1 MGRLSGGACV
11 SLKLLCSINVELYR
25 DPMPVEKTL
34 QVYQAS
40 YVFFDLDDSL
50 INKDAS
56 SLWIKWRARFDRW
69 AIVEAIQAL
78 ASLYRAYKKGK
89 VSNWRLSTYYRTRT
103 RGMSLADYQDHIGH
117 FFRER
122 GHLYIYPQAASL
134 LFAYHRQGSKLVL
147 ITGQD
152 EIMAQAYAD
161 ALGLDFVIG
170 NRFELEFGKIKG
182 LTKPLCYGDGKV
194 EMAQNFAEKQGFE
207 LSEAVFYSDS
217 HADLPLLEAVRQ
229 PVVLNPNKQL
239 AELAKQRGWP
249 RVDWRKN

>member
-1 MGRLSGGACV
+1 
-11 SLKLLCSINVELYR
+11 
-25 DPMPVEKTL
+25 MPAEKTL
-34 QVYQAS
+34 QVYQAP

-69 AIVEAIQAL
+69 AVVEAIQAL

-89 VSNWRLSTYYRTRT
+89 VSHWRLSTYYRTRT
-103 RGMSLADYQDHIGH
+103 KGMSLTDYQQHIDH
-117 FFRER
+117 FFSER

-134 LFAYHRQGSKLVL
+134 LFAYRRQGTKLVL

-152 EIMAQAYAD
+152 EVMAKAYAD
-161 ALGLDFVIG
+161 ALNLDFVIG
-170 NRFELEFGKIKG
+170 NRLRVEDGKITG
-182 LTKPLCYGDGKV
+182 LTKPLCYGEGKV
-194 EMAQNFAEKQGFE
+194 KLAKKFAVEQGFE

-217 HADLPLLEAVRQ
+217 HADLPLLEAVGQ
-229 PVVLNPNKQL
+229 PVVLNPNVKL
-239 AELAKQRGWP
+239 ADLARQRSWP

>member
-1 MGRLSGGACV
+1 MIAMSHFA
-11 SLKLLCSINVELYR
+11 R
-25 DPMPVEKTL
+25 DPFMPVEKTL
-34 QVYQAS
+34 QVYQAP

-89 VSNWRLSTYYRTRT
+89 VSHWRLSIYYRTRT
-103 RGMSLADYQDHIGH
+103 KGMSLEDYQNHIDQ

-134 LFAYHRQGSKLVL
+134 LFAYRRQGSKLVL

-152 EIMAQAYAD
+152 EIMAKAYAD

-170 NRFELEFGKIKG
+170 NRFKFSEGKIKG
-182 LTKPLCYGDGKV
+182 LIKPLCYGEGKV
-194 EMAQNFAEKQGFE
+194 EMARIFAKEQGFY

-217 HADLPLLEAVRQ
+217 HADLPLLEAVKQ
-229 PVVLNPNKQL
+229 PVVLNPNQQL

-249 RVDWRKN
+249 RVDWRKH

>member
-1 MGRLSGGACV
+1 
-11 SLKLLCSINVELYR
+11 
-25 DPMPVEKTL
+25 MPVEKTL
-34 QVYQAS
+34 KVYQAP

-56 SLWIKWRARFDRW
+56 SLWIKWRAKFDRW

-89 VSNWRLSTYYRTRT
+89 VSHWRLSTYYRTRT
-103 RGMSLADYQDHIGH
+103 KGMSLTDYQNHIDD

-134 LFAYHRQGSKLVL
+134 LFAYHRQGTKLVL

-152 EIMAQAYAD
+152 EIMAKAYAD

-170 NRFELEFGKIKG
+170 NRFNTKDGKIIG
-182 LTKPLCYGDGKV
+182 LTKPLCYGQGKV
-194 EMAQNFAEKQGFE
+194 EMAQQFAKEQGFE
-207 LSEAVFYSDS
+207 LSQAVFYSDS
-217 HADLPLLEAVRQ
+217 HADLPLLEAVKQ
-229 PVVLNPNKQL
+229 PVVLNPNQPL
-239 AELAKQRGWP
+239 AELAEQRGWP
-249 RVDWRKN
+249 RVDWRKSS

>member
-1 MGRLSGGACV
+1 MMSA
-11 SLKLLCSINVELYR
+11 EQ
-25 DPMPVEKTL
+25 PV

-78 ASLYRAYKKGK
+78 ASLYRAYKKGR
-89 VSNWRLSTYYRTRT
+89 VSHWRLSTYYRTRT
-103 RGMSLADYQDHIGH
+103 KGMSLEDYQNHVDD

-134 LFAYHRQGSKLVL
+134 LFAYHRQGTKLVL

-152 EIMAQAYAD
+152 EIMAKAYAN

-170 NRFELEFGKIKG
+170 NNFRIQDGKITG
-182 LTKPLCYGDGKV
+182 LTKPLCYGQGKV
-194 EMAQNFAEKQGFE
+194 DMAKAFAAEHDFE
-207 LSEAVFYSDS
+207 LSESVFYSDS
-217 HADLPLLEAVRQ
+217 HADLPLLEAVKQ
-229 PVVLNPNKQL
+229 PVVLNPNQYL
-239 AELAKQRGWP
+239 ADLAKQRNWP
-249 RVDWRKN
+249 RVDWRKG

>member
-1 MGRLSGGACV
+1 
-11 SLKLLCSINVELYR
+11 
-25 DPMPVEKTL
+25 MPVEKTL
-34 QVYQAS
+34 KVYQAP

-56 SLWIKWRARFDRW
+56 SLWIKWRAKFDRW

-89 VSNWRLSTYYRTRT
+89 VSHWRLSTYYRTRT
-103 RGMSLADYQDHIGH
+103 KGMSLTDYQNHIDD

-134 LFAYHRQGSKLVL
+134 LFAYHRQGTKLVL

-152 EIMAQAYAD
+152 EIMAKAYAD

-170 NRFELEFGKIKG
+170 NRFNTKDGKIIG
-182 LTKPLCYGDGKV
+182 LTKPLCYGQGKV
-194 EMAQNFAEKQGFE
+194 EMAQQFAKEQGFE
-207 LSEAVFYSDS
+207 LSQAVFYSDS
-217 HADLPLLEAVRQ
+217 HADLPLLEAVKQ
-229 PVVLNPNKQL
+229 PVVLNPNQPL
-239 AELAKQRGWP
+239 AELAAQRGWP
-249 RVDWRKN
+249 RVDWRKSS

>member
-1 MGRLSGGACV
+1 MSAEQPI
-11 SLKLLCSINVELYR
+11 K
-25 DPMPVEKTL
+25 
-34 QVYQAS
+34 VYQAD

-89 VSNWRLSTYYRTRT
+89 VSHWRLSNYYRTRT
-103 RGMSLADYQDHIGH
+103 KGMTLEDYQSHIDD

-122 GHLYIYPQAASL
+122 GHLYIYPQAEAL
-134 LFAYHRQGSKLVL
+134 LFAYRRQGTKLVL

-152 EIMAQAYAD
+152 EIMARAYAN

-170 NRFELEFGKIKG
+170 NNFKMENGKIVG
-182 LTKPLCYGDGKV
+182 LTKPLCYGEGKV
-194 EMAQNFAEKQGFE
+194 IMAKAFAKEQGFDLGE
-207 LSEAVFYSDS
+207 SIFYSDS

-229 PVVLNPNKQL
+229 PVVLNPTPYL
-239 AELAKQRGWP
+239 ADLALQRHWP
-249 RVDWRKN
+249 RVDWRKR

>member
-1 MGRLSGGACV
+1 MSGEQPI
-11 SLKLLCSINVELYR
+11 K
-25 DPMPVEKTL
+25 
-34 QVYQAS
+34 VYQAD

-56 SLWIKWRARFDRW
+56 SLWIKWRVGFERW
-69 AIVEAIQAL
+69 AIIEAIQAL

-89 VSNWRLSTYYRTRT
+89 VSHWRLSNYYRTRT
-103 RGMSLADYQDHIGH
+103 KGMNLSEYQQYIRD
-117 FFRER
+117 FFDQR

-134 LFAYHRQGSKLVL
+134 LFAYRRQGSKLVL

-152 EIMAQAYAD
+152 EVMAKAYAD

-170 NRFELEFGKIKG
+170 NRFQLVENKIKG
-182 LTKPLCYGDGKV
+182 LAKPLCYGEGKV
-194 EMAQNFAEKQGFE
+194 ELARTFAKHQGFD

-229 PVVLNPNKQL
+229 PVVLNPNHQL
-239 AELAKQRGWP
+239 AELAQRRGWP
-249 RVDWRKN
+249 RVDWRAR

>member
-1 MGRLSGGACV
+1 MAVLFLHTFILPMSRFA
-11 SLKLLCSINVELYR
+11 R
-25 DPMPVEKTL
+25 DSFMPVEKTL
-34 QVYQAS
+34 QVYQAP
-40 YVFFDLDDSL
+40 YIFFDLDDSL

-89 VSNWRLSTYYRTRT
+89 VSHWRLSTYYRTRT
-103 RGMSLADYQDHIGH
+103 KGMSLADYQNHIDH

-152 EIMAQAYAD
+152 EIMAKAYAD

-170 NRFELEFGKIKG
+170 NRFSTKDGKITG
-182 LTKPLCYGDGKV
+182 LTKPLCYGQGKV
-194 EMAQNFAEKQGFE
+194 EMANNFAKEQGFD

-217 HADLPLLEAVRQ
+217 HADLPLLEAVKQ
-229 PVVLNPNKQL
+229 PVVLNPNQPL

-249 RVDWRKN
+249 RVDWRKH

>member
-1 MGRLSGGACV
+1 
-11 SLKLLCSINVELYR
+11 
-25 DPMPVEKTL
+25 MPVEKTL

-56 SLWIKWRARFDRW
+56 SLWIKWRVRFDRW
-69 AIVEAIQAL
+69 AILEAIQAL

-89 VSNWRLSTYYRTRT
+89 VSHWRLSYYYRTRT
-103 RGMSLADYQDHIGH
+103 KGMSLSEYRQHIRH
-117 FFRER
+117 FFDQR

-134 LFAYHRQGSKLVL
+134 LFAYHRQGTKLIL

-170 NRFELEFGKIKG
+170 NRFNIKNDKIMG
-182 LTKPLCYGDGKV
+182 LTKPLCYGEGKV
-194 EMAQNFAEKQGFE
+194 EMARAFAKDKGFE

-217 HADLPLLEAVRQ
+217 HADLPLLEAVNQ
-229 PVVLNPNKQL
+229 PVVLNPNPQL
-239 AELAKQRGWP
+239 AELAEQRGWP
-249 RVDWRKN
+249 RVDWRKR

>member
-1 MGRLSGGACV
+1 
-11 SLKLLCSINVELYR
+11 
-25 DPMPVEKTL
+25 MPDVKTEERTL

-56 SLWIKWRARFDRW
+56 SLWIKWRVQFERW

-89 VSNWRLSTYYRTRT
+89 VSHWRLSNYYRTRT
-103 RGMSLADYQDHIGH
+103 KGMSLSEYRQYIRD
-117 FFRER
+117 FFNQR

-134 LFAYHRQGSKLVL
+134 LFAYRRQGTKLIL

-152 EIMAQAYAD
+152 EVMAKAYAD

-170 NRFELEFGKIKG
+170 NRFELENGKIKG
-182 LTKPLCYGDGKV
+182 LTKPLCYGQGKV
-194 EMAQNFAEKQGFE
+194 VLAERFAKEQGFE
-207 LSEAVFYSDS
+207 LSDAVFYSDS
-217 HADLPLLEAVRQ
+217 HADLPLLEAVNQ
-229 PVVLNPNKQL
+229 PVVLNPNDKL
-239 AELAKQRGWP
+239 AALALDRDWP